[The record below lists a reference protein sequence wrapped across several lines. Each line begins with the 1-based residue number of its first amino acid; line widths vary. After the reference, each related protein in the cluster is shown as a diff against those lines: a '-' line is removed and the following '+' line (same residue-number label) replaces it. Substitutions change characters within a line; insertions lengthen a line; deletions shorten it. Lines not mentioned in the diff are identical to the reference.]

1 MSYTIS
7 APRCMY
13 CQKSATIELTPDE
26 QMRYELS
33 HSELERYGALQRGEF
48 RLIQDAFPEWSADKR
63 ELLITGTHPEC
74 WDAIFEDE
82 EEDDYDREDELEDDE
97 DE

>member
-1 MSYTIS
+1 MSYTLQT
-7 APRCMY
+7 PQCHY
-13 CQKSATIELTPDE
+13 CHKPSIIELSQT
-26 QMRYELS
+26 
-33 HSELERYGALQRGEF
+33 ELERYGALQRGEF
-48 RLIQDAFPEWSADKR
+48 RFIQDALPEWSADKR

-74 WDAIFEDE
+74 WDAIFEDVDE

>member
-26 QMRYELS
+26 QMRYEQ
-33 HSELERYGALQRGEF
+33 LQRGEIAH
-48 RLIQDAFPEWSADKR
+48 IQEALPEWSADKR

-74 WDAIFEDE
+74 WDAIFEDVDE
-82 EEDDYDREDELEDDE
+82 EEDDYDREDELEEEDDE
-97 DE
+97 

>member
-1 MSYTIS
+1 
-7 APRCMY
+7 MY
-13 CQKSATIELTPDE
+13 CQKSATIELTPAE
-26 QMRYELS
+26 ERQYERLVS
-33 HSELERYGALQRGEF
+33 GEVTH
-48 RLIQDAFPEWSADKR
+48 IQDAFPEWSADKR

-74 WDAIFEDE
+74 WDAIFEDVDE

>member
-1 MSYTIS
+1 MSYS
-7 APRCMY
+7 LQAPKCMY
-13 CQKSATIELTPDE
+13 CQKQAVIELTPE
-26 QMRYELS
+26 EGAQYERLKS
-33 HSELERYGALQRGEF
+33 GEIRF
-48 RLIQDAFPEWSADKR
+48 IQDAFPQWSADQR

-74 WDAIFEDE
+74 WDAIFEDDE

>member
-1 MSYTIS
+1 
-7 APRCMY
+7 MY

-26 QMRYELS
+26 QMRYEQ
-33 HSELERYGALQRGEF
+33 LQRGEIAH
-48 RLIQDAFPEWSADKR
+48 LQVAFPEWSADKR

-74 WDAIFEDE
+74 WDAIFEDVDE

-97 DE
+97 DD

>member
-13 CQKSATIELTPDE
+13 CQKSATIGLTPDE
-26 QMRYELS
+26 QMRYEQ
-33 HSELERYGALQRGEF
+33 LQRGKITH
-48 RLIQDAFPEWSADKR
+48 IQDALPEWSADKR

-74 WDAIFEDE
+74 WDAIFEDVDE

>member
-1 MSYTIS
+1 MSYAIS

-26 QMRYELS
+26 QMRYEQ
-33 HSELERYGALQRGEF
+33 LQRGKITH
-48 RLIQDAFPEWSADKR
+48 IQDALPEWSADKR

-74 WDAIFEDE
+74 WDAIFEDVDE